1 MAMQHCLG
9 SPQQFCL
16 RWNNY
21 QSNLTHVFDQLLQNE
36 SFVDVTLACEGHSV
50 KAHKMVLSACS
61 PYFQTLF
68 FENPCKH
75 PIVILKDIRWPEL
88 KAVVEFMYKGEINV
102 SQEQIGPLLQV
113 AESLKIRGLAD
124 VTGEESDGKT
134 VREPIRDSG
143 AGRDARDALREPTGK
158 ESPSRDGDRDRD
170 ATRDAVKDAARDA
183 ARDAGRECDRERDRD
198 RERDLVTRELVTRG
212 SPRDAGGARDG
223 SRDPSRERESSS
235 RPPSSLG
242 LGGHDVLPL
251 SLPLAL
257 SSSHVYRHKKRRRPS
272 AERYS
277 PYHGAGSPES
287 ATPVM
292 NHVNNNGTPMG
303 TPGSPSH
310 GHGLGTPGTPAG
322 GLGGVGGLAEPLEGA
337 LGPAAPPP
345 QPPPPLAAPQ
355 LQSLP
360 AAADLTLAMPPPPP
374 SLTDDLEI
382 KPGIAEMIREEE
394 RVSDPLVVVE
404 HARAVCHRPGR
415 GRGGAG
421 RVC

>member
-124 VTGEESDGKT
+124 VTGEDSDGNKST

-143 AGRDARDALREPTGK
+143 AGRDARDPLREPTGK
-158 ESPSRDGDRDRD
+158 ESPVRDGPRDRD
-170 ATRDAVKDAARDA
+170 VVRDAVKDAVRDA
-183 ARDAGRECDRERDRD
+183 TRDSGRERDRERDRD
-198 RERDLVTRELVTRG
+198 RDRDLVTRELITRG

-242 LGGHDVLPL
+242 SHDALPL

-257 SSSHVYRHKKRRRPS
+257 PLSSPLYRHKKRRRPS
-272 AERYS
+272 TERYS
-277 PYHGAGSPES
+277 PVHGASSPES
-287 ATPVM
+287 ASANM
-292 NHVNNNGTPMG
+292 NHATNNGTPIG

-310 GHGLGTPGTPAG
+310 GHGLGAPGTPAG
-322 GLGGVGGLAEPLEGA
+322 GLAGVGGLAE
-337 LGPAAPPP
+337 
-345 QPPPPLAAPQ
+345 
-355 LQSLP
+355 
-360 AAADLTLAMPPPPP
+360 
-374 SLTDDLEI
+374 
-382 KPGIAEMIREEE
+382 
-394 RVSDPLVVVE
+394 
-404 HARAVCHRPGR
+404 
-415 GRGGAG
+415 
-421 RVC
+421 